1 MAEERSVEDTRTV
14 EAWARQMS
22 QAIEEIIRDREAR
35 RLAAV
40 QVELAKVRAAIREA
54 EVEAEGRASMTAL
67 IRAMNTLAS
76 TVEGLVAPLPDNV
89 SAASGEEHEPEVTQT
104 SGAEGVGVDKQA

>member
-1 MAEERSVEDTRTV
+1 MAEERSVEDTRAA
-14 EAWARQMS
+14 EERARQVS
-22 QAIEEIIRDREAR
+22 QGIEEIIRDREAR

-54 EVEAEGRASMTAL
+54 EVEAEGRAGMTAL
-67 IRAMNTLAS
+67 IRAMNTLAA
-76 TVEGLVAPLPDNV
+76 TVEGLVAPLPDAA

-104 SGAEGVGVDKQA
+104 TGAEGAGVDKPA